1 VFQRLLRWLHQI
13 KDYQQ
18 VLSLPPSFPYRICL
32 AGQHTEG
39 RFDGVVDPQTAI
51 EWHLEEG
58 TTTLTISVALPFV
71 ILSFLLLI
79 TPPNPQKLLS
89 KSTYLLVQL
98 LVLNAQLALCRHPMI
113 NLLVKGCLR
122 TRHVLQFYFS
132 APRGWISS
140 SRSMTTSWESR
151 LHLWRCTCTTGSVL
165 LHRKGWSLRNTG

>member
-1 VFQRLLRWLHQI
+1 MAASNQRLPTSVVLAT
-13 KDYQQ
+13 K
-18 VLSLPPSFPYRICL
+18 LSLPHLSCWPAYWRKVRP
-32 AGQHTEG
+32 
-39 RFDGVVDPQTAI
+39 GVVDPKTAI
-51 EWHLEEG
+51 EWYLEEG

-79 TPPNPQKLLS
+79 APPNPQKLLS

-122 TRHVLQFYFS
+122 TRHALQFYSS
-132 APRGWISS
+132 APRCWRPSS
-140 SRSMTTSWESR
+140 KSMTTSWESR

-165 LHRKGWSLRNTG
+165 LHRKGWSLRSTG